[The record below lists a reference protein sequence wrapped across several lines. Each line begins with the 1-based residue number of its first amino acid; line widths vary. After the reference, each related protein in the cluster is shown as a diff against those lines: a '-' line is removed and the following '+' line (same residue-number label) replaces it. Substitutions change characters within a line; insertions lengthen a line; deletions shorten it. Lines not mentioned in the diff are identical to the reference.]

1 MNKHIMMMGLAC
13 CALLCAGCGRQQ
25 SSAPAADPIAAAL
38 NATPVVS
45 VATAVRQRVPQ
56 DAVYSASVQANVV
69 NNIAPQSGGRIQKL
83 NVEVGDFV
91 SAGQVLAEMDRVQ
104 LDQAALRLKN
114 DETELERVRQLFS
127 EGGVSQS
134 DFEALELA
142 FKVSKSSY
150 DNLLE
155 NTILR
160 APVSGVVSAR
170 NYDRGDL
177 YTMGQPI
184 YTVQQITPVKLLVP
198 ISEADYTKV
207 KRGDKVSLT
216 ADALPGRTYTGT
228 IVRLYPTMDAA
239 THTFNAE
246 VRVANANRELRPG
259 MYARVTVDYG
269 ANESIVVPDAA
280 VLKQQGSGQ
289 RTVFVLGADNTVSI
303 KVVTTGRHFGSEYE
317 ILSGLE
323 EGEQVLTGGHSNLRS
338 GDKVEV
344 RR

>member
-1 MNKHIMMMGLAC
+1 MNKQFRLGLAL
-13 CALLCAGCGRQQ
+13 CALVCAACGQQ
-25 SSAPAADPIAAAL
+25 NNEQPAPLAMEAV
-38 NATPVVS
+38 TPVVS
-45 VATAVRQRVPQ
+45 VTPAVRQMVPQ
-56 DAVYSASVQANVV
+56 DAVYSSTVQANVV
-69 NNIAPQSGGRIQKL
+69 NNIAPQSAGRIQKL

-91 SAGQVLAEMDRVQ
+91 SAGQILAEMDRVQ
-104 LDQAALRLKN
+104 LDQAGLKLKN
-114 DETELERVRQLFS
+114 DETELARVKQLQA

-134 DFEALELA
+134 DYEALELA
-142 FKVSKSSY
+142 FNVSKSSY
-150 DNLLE
+150 QNLLE

-160 APVSGVVSAR
+160 APVGGVVSAR

-177 YTMGQPI
+177 YTMGQPV
-184 YTVQQITPVKLLVP
+184 YTVQQITPVKLLVA
-198 ISEADYTKV
+198 ISETDYTRV

-216 ADALPGRTYTGT
+216 VDALPGKTFTGS

-246 VRVANANRELRPG
+246 VRVANAKRELRPG
-259 MYARVTVDYG
+259 MYARVTVDFG
-269 ANESIVVPDAA
+269 ARESIVVPDAA

-289 RTVFVLGADNTVSI
+289 RTVFVLQPDNTAELRL
-303 KVVTTGRHFGSEYE
+303 VTVGRHFGTNYE

-323 EGEQVLTGGHSNLRS
+323 EGEQVLTGGHTNLKA

>member
-1 MNKHIMMMGLAC
+1 MNKQVLIGMAC
-13 CALLCAGCGRQQ
+13 CALLSACGQQ
-25 SSAPAADPIAAAL
+25 KSGAPANPMMALADK
-38 NATPVVS
+38 TPVVS
-45 VATAVRQRVPQ
+45 VAAAVLQQVPQ

-69 NNIAPQSGGRIQKL
+69 NNIAPQAGGRIQKL

-91 SAGQVLAEMDRVQ
+91 SAGQVLAEMDRLQ

-114 DETELERVRQLFS
+114 DETELARVKQLFA

-134 DFEALELA
+134 DYEALELA
-142 FKVSKSSY
+142 FKVSRSSFE
-150 DNLLE
+150 NLQE

-160 APVSGVVSAR
+160 APASGVVSAR

-177 YTMGQPI
+177 YAMAQPI

-198 ISEADYTKV
+198 ISEADYTRV

-216 ADALPGRTYTGT
+216 ADALPGKTYTGS
-228 IVRLYPTMDAA
+228 IVRLYPTMDPA

-246 VRVANANRELRPG
+246 VRVANEKRELRPG
-259 MYARVTVDYG
+259 MYARVTVDFG
-269 ANESIVVPDAA
+269 ARERIVVPDAA
-280 VLKQQGSGQ
+280 VIRQQGSGQ
-289 RTVFVLGADNTVSI
+289 RSVFVLNADNTVSV
-303 KVVTTGRHFGSEYE
+303 KVVDAGRHFGNQYE

-323 EGEQVLTGGHSNLRS
+323 AGEQVLTGGFANLKS

-344 RR
+344 KR

>member
-1 MNKHIMMMGLAC
+1 MNKVSKIGMALGALVCVAC
-13 CALLCAGCGRQQ
+13 GQQ
-25 SSAPAADPIAAAL
+25 NSGAPAMDPMAAL

-45 VATAVRQRVPQ
+45 VTGAVREQVAR
-56 DAVYSASVQANVV
+56 DAVYSSTVQANVI
-69 NNIAPQSGGRIQKL
+69 NNIAPLASGRIQKL

-91 SAGQVLAEMDRVQ
+91 SAGQILAEMDRVQ

-114 DETELERVRQLFS
+114 DETELARVKQLFT

-134 DFEALELA
+134 DYESLELA
-142 FKVSKSSY
+142 FNVSKSSY
-150 DNLLE
+150 ENLLE

-160 APVSGVVSAR
+160 APVSGVVTAR

-177 YTMGQPI
+177 YGMGQPI

-207 KRGDKVSLT
+207 ERGDKVSLT
-216 ADALPGRTYTGT
+216 VDAIPGSTYTGS

-246 VRVANANRELRPG
+246 VQVPNGNRELRPG

-269 ANESIVVPDAA
+269 ASTSVVVPDAA

-289 RTVFVLGADNTVSI
+289 RYVFVLNTDNTVTI
-303 KVVTTGRHFGSEYE
+303 RPVEPGRHFGTRYE

-323 EGEQVLTGGHSNLRS
+323 EGELVLTGGHTNLKS

-344 RR
+344 KR

>member
-1 MNKHIMMMGLAC
+1 MNKQVLTGLAL
-13 CALLCAGCGRQQ
+13 CALVCAACGQKKTGE
-25 SSAPAADPIAAAL
+25 AAVDPMMAAM

-45 VATAVRQRVPQ
+45 VTAAVRQAVPQ
-56 DAVYSASVQANVV
+56 DAVYSSTVQANAV

-91 SAGQVLAEMDRVQ
+91 SSGQILAEMDRVQ
-104 LDQAALRLKN
+104 LDQASLKLKN
-114 DETELERVRQLFS
+114 DETELARVKQLFE

-134 DFEALELA
+134 DYEALELA
-142 FKVSKSSY
+142 FNVSKSSY
-150 DNLLE
+150 ANLLE

-160 APVSGVVSAR
+160 SPIGGVVSAR
-170 NYDRGDL
+170 NYDRGDM
-177 YTMGQPI
+177 YAMAQPI

-198 ISEADYTKV
+198 ISETDYTRV
-207 KRGDKVSLT
+207 KRGDKVRLT
-216 ADALPGRTYTGT
+216 VDAIPGKVYEGS

-246 VRVANANRELRPG
+246 VRVPNTNRELRPG

-269 ANESIVVPDAA
+269 SNDSIVVPDAA

-289 RTVFVLGADNTVSI
+289 RIVYVLNPDSTVSI
-303 KVVTTGRHFGSEYE
+303 KMVGTGRHFGSYYE

-323 EGEQVLTGGHSNLRS
+323 EGEQVLTGGHTNLKS